1 MSPPY
6 TTRLTLGYER
16 LYQCER
22 PLPKFEGDRE
32 VTSVNTMLADT
43 NPPLRVA
50 SGKGYHAN
58 VQCVWL
64 HVERVI
70 WLEG

>member
-1 MSPPY
+1 MRAS
-6 TTRLTLGYER
+6 LSCER
-16 LYQCER
+16 LYQCEG
-22 PLPKFEGDRE
+22 PLAKSEGERE

-50 SGKGYHAN
+50 SGKGYHTN